1 MIKLNSNDKKSFVIG
16 LVASLSA
23 VVLWDLIKYRLE
35 ILNYETMKRTK
46 RVFSSAFKA
55 EVAL

>member
-23 VVLWDLIKYRLE
+23 VVLWDLIKNRFK
-35 ILNYETMKRTK
+35 ILNYEKK
-46 RVFSSAFKA
+46 
-55 EVAL
+55 